1 VFKFSWTDFASRCD
15 LPPMRRRP
23 PAPRTVAHLVGAATL
38 GIVAGLGACT
48 GGLPASPGFHGAAA
62 GGSGDDSSL
71 GTGASGTSAAGVSR
85 NVRRLSAREYDNV
98 VRDLLADTTQPAN
111 QFGQE
116 VYTNGFDNG
125 SDSLTVQGTDVIAF
139 QGAAESLAATAV
151 ADHFPTLVIGC
162 NLATDPAQAC
172 VNAFLGTFATRAYRR
187 PLTASEQQRLQTVY
201 AAGAVAGGLKGG
213 IQLML
218 EAVLQSPAFLYR
230 EELGAPDPSLP
241 KGVFY
246 LTDYEV
252 ASEISFLLTGSMPDA
267 TLFAA
272 AQNGSLKSVDDI
284 QREATRLLAS
294 PQAKPAFRSFLH
306 QWMATDQVSTVNKDS
321 AIYPNFNP
329 GLAASMAKELDQYF
343 DRILWSGTGSLR
355 EFLTSPQSFLDSSLA
370 KTIYNVQA
378 PGNGFQAMVLD
389 PQTRQGIL
397 TRAGFLAAHSDVD
410 SSGPVPR
417 GVFVLNSM
425 LCGPPL
431 SPPANVPPA
440 PPVTD
445 AIAMHQ
451 TTRQRFDMHL
461 NQAFCKACHQTIDG
475 VGFGFEEFDGIGVH
489 RTTENGSPVDTSG
502 NLQGTD
508 IDGPFV
514 GVSQLAQK
522 IASSKEM
529 LSCYIKQVYRY
540 AMGQEESQASQAA
553 LAAMQ
558 SAFTADSRMTDAFK
572 SLMADPSFVERTTVQ
587 AGP

>member
-1 VFKFSWTDFASRCD
+1 
-15 LPPMRRRP
+15 
-23 PAPRTVAHLVGAATL
+23 VG
-38 GIVAGLGACT
+38 
-48 GGLPASPGFHGAAA
+48 
-62 GGSGDDSSL
+62 
-71 GTGASGTSAAGVSR
+71 R
-85 NVRRLSAREYDNV
+85 NLRRLSAREYNNV
-98 VRDLLADTTQPAN
+98 VRDLLGDATQPAN

-125 SDSLTVQGTDVIAF
+125 SDSLTVQGTDVVAF
-139 QGAAESLAATAV
+139 QAAAESLAATAV
-151 ADHFPTLVIGC
+151 ANDFPALVVGC
-162 NLATDPAQAC
+162 NPMTDPAQAC
-172 VNAFLGTFATRAYRR
+172 VSAFLGNFATKAYRR
-187 PLTASEQQRLQTVY
+187 PLTATEQQRLQTVY
-201 AAGAVAGGLKGG
+201 AAGAVAGGLKPG

-218 EAVLQSPAFLYR
+218 EAVLQSPDFLYR

-241 KGVFY
+241 KGIVR

-272 AQNGSLKSVDDI
+272 AQNGTLKIADDI

-294 PQAKPAFRSFLH
+294 PQAKSAFRSFLH

-321 AIYPNFNP
+321 AIYPSFTP
-329 GLAASMAKELDQYF
+329 ALAASMAKELDQYF
-343 DRILWSGTGSLR
+343 DQILWSGTGSLH

-370 KTIYNVQA
+370 TTIYNVQA
-378 PGNGFQAMVLD
+378 PGSASQPVTLD
-389 PQTRQGIL
+389 SQTRQGIL

-431 SPPANVPPA
+431 SPPPNVPPA

-445 AIAMHQ
+445 AIAAHQ

-461 NQAFCKACHQTIDG
+461 NQAFCKGCHTTIDG
-475 VGFGFEEFDGIGVH
+475 VGFGFEEFDGVGVH

-508 IDGPFV
+508 VDGPFV

-522 IASSKEM
+522 LAASKEVVG
-529 LSCYIKQVYRY
+529 CYVKQAYRY
-540 AMGQEESQASQAA
+540 AMGQEEGTNSQAV
-553 LAAMQ
+553 LTAMQ
-558 SAFTADSRMTDAFK
+558 TGFGADSHMTDAFK
-572 SLMADPSFVERTTVQ
+572 SLMADPAFIERTTVQ

>member
-1 VFKFSWTDFASRCD
+1 MGMT
-15 LPPMRRRP
+15 RR
-23 PAPRTVAHLVGAATL
+23 ATTPRTVAYPLAALATL
-38 GIVAGLGACT
+38 GSCMDGSAPARPGLNAAAGESGDSSLVDMDAAGATVAGLG
-48 GGLPASPGFHGAAA
+48 
-62 GGSGDDSSL
+62 
-71 GTGASGTSAAGVSR
+71 R
-85 NVRRLSAREYDNV
+85 NLRRLSAREYNNV
-98 VRDLLADTTQPAN
+98 VRDLLGDTTQPAD

-125 SDSLTVQGTDVIAF
+125 SDSLTAQGTDVVAF
-139 QGAAESLAATAV
+139 QGAAESLAANAV
-151 ADHFPTLVIGC
+151 ANNLAALVAGC
-162 NLATDPAQAC
+162 NPATDPAQAC
-172 VNAFLGTFATRAYRR
+172 ISAFLGDFAPKAYRR
-187 PLTASEQQRLQTVY
+187 PLTATEQQRLQTVY
-201 AAGAVAGGLKGG
+201 AAGAATGGLKGG

-218 EAVLQSPAFLYR
+218 EAVLQSPNFLYR

-241 KGVFY
+241 KGVVR

-252 ASEISFLLTGSMPDA
+252 ASEVSFLLTGSMPDA
-267 TLFAA
+267 MLFAA
-272 AQNGSLKSVDDI
+272 AQSGTLKSVDDI
-284 QREATRLLAS
+284 QREATRLLGS
-294 PQAKPAFRSFLH
+294 PQARAAFRSFFH

-321 AIYPNFNP
+321 AIYPSFNP
-329 GLAASMAKELDQYF
+329 ALATSMAKELDQYF
-343 DRILWSGTGSLR
+343 DQILWSGTGSLR

-378 PGNGFQAMVLD
+378 PGNGFQPIVLD
-389 PQTRQGIL
+389 AQTREGIL

-440 PPVTD
+440 PPVAD
-445 AIAMHQ
+445 AVAMHQ

-461 NQAFCKACHQTIDG
+461 NQAFCKGCHSTIDG
-475 VGFGFEEFDGIGVH
+475 VGFGFEEFDGMGVH

-502 NLQGTD
+502 NLQGSD
-508 IDGPFV
+508 VDGPFV

-522 IASSKEM
+522 LAGSKEM
-529 LSCYIKQVYRY
+529 LSCYIKQAYRY
-540 AMGQEESQASQAA
+540 AMGQEETQGSQAS

-558 SAFTADSRMTDAFK
+558 SHFTADSHMTDAFK
-572 SLMADPSFVERTTVQ
+572 SLMADPTFVQRTTIQ